1 MLHFEDIKQKMA
13 DYCVYQDRCHWEVE
27 KKLREFDLIEEARDE
42 ILLFLIQNNFLN
54 EERFARSY
62 TRGKFNQKKWGK
74 RKIKQ
79 GLERR
84 NISKYLIDKA
94 LNEIEETEYLECLQQ
109 TAEKKWRTIQAP
121 NTYQNK
127 QKLIRYLMQR
137 GFEWKD
143 IEKVLEDFS
152 YI

>member
-27 KKLREFDLIEEARDE
+27 KKLREFDLIVEARDE

-54 EERFARSY
+54 EERFAISY

-79 GLERR
+79 GLQKRF
-84 NISKYLIDKA
+84 ISDYLIQKA
-94 LNEIEETEYLECLQQ
+94 LNQIVESEYLECLQQ
-109 TAEKKWRTIQAP
+109 TAEKKWQNIKAP
-121 NTYQNK
+121 NFYQKK

-143 IEKVLEDFS
+143 IEKVLEDIS